1 MNSYLVRIYRRGE
14 DNPRMLVGIVE
25 EIGKAEKRAFNNLD
39 ELWEILN
46 PEKRGGNNP
55 GTARNRN
62 KRDSGEEATSQ

>member
-39 ELWEILN
+39 ELWDIMN
-46 PEKRGGNNP
+46 PDGKSGNHP
-55 GTARNRN
+55 GTARNRK
-62 KRDSGEEATSQ
+62 KRESGEEATSQ